1 MSPAADPQADRA
13 AASYTFRNSLAATGS
28 QGVSKGLAPARGQ
41 AGETDRRQGAPV
53 GEGPAEGGRTRE
65 EGGVGDQPR
74 RHREHQRHP
83 KRRHHV
89 RSVRL
94 SDRELALIKAAAAA
108 ARLTDAGFI
117 ASAAVSVAE
126 APDDVRVRLT
136 DRRELVA
143 ELMAATAHLARVG
156 NNLNQVAR
164 TLNAGGEAVHA
175 EVVLR
180 LIARA
185 ASRVEEAA
193 QQLVQTK

>member
-1 MSPAADPQADRA
+1 MSPASNPEADCA
-13 AASYTFRNSLAATGS
+13 AASYTFRNSLAAQGS
-28 QGVSKGLAPARGQ
+28 QGVSEGLAPARGQ
-41 AGETDRRQGAPV
+41 AGEIDRRQGAPV
-53 GEGPAEGGRTRE
+53 GEGPAEGGRTP
-65 EGGVGDQPR
+65 EGDGVGDPPR
-74 RHREHQRHP
+74 RHRAHQRDP

-94 SDRELALIKAAAAA
+94 SDRELAVIKAAAAA

-126 APDDVRVRLT
+126 APDDVRARLT

-175 EVVLR
+175 DAVLR

-193 QQLVQTK
+193 QHLVEKK

>member
-1 MSPAADPQADRA
+1 VRA
-13 AASYTFRNSLAATGS
+13 
-28 QGVSKGLAPARGQ
+28 
-41 AGETDRRQGAPV
+41 
-53 GEGPAEGGRTRE
+53 
-65 EGGVGDQPR
+65 
-74 RHREHQRHP
+74 
-83 KRRHHV
+83 
-89 RSVRL
+89 
-94 SDRELALIKAAAAA
+94 
-108 ARLTDAGFI
+108 
-117 ASAAVSVAE
+117 
-126 APDDVRVRLT
+126 RLT

-193 QQLVQTK
+193 QQLAQKK